1 MDSITSQSVITDAA
15 PSVVEELSGFF
26 VGDDAPTVG
35 VPSHGEMPAVHD
47 TSSVG
52 EFLSRPVLI
61 GSYAWGVGNS
71 LYLTVDPWN
80 AFLTNAII
88 KPRISYFGRLRG
100 DLVVKYVLNGT
111 PMHYGLVRMCYR
123 PHPQTTSTGDY
134 VWNFTVATGAVSAAN
149 NFKIASS
156 QLSGMYINPCR
167 AATGQLR
174 IPYISQSSGLE
185 LGYVGV
191 DASRM
196 GTLMLVGFTNLA
208 HANGGS
214 NPVTFDLYAH
224 MENVTLDV
232 PTAVYQGYTLQ
243 DAGKMAKRAFS
254 AVAKATTIAH
264 EWAPRIVSA
273 LAMLGFS
280 RPNTHEPTI
289 GVRALPYNLA
299 NYDAPDTA
307 TPLSLCATAEQTIG
321 GQELGCD
328 GKDELMFSSLASRY
342 AFIATASWDPS
353 MARTKFLFGSIVTPM
368 QVSVSNYVKPATTTT
383 PGGFSTVLHTC
394 MTPCAFAAA
403 SCKYWRGVLS
413 YRFTVVSSPYHK
425 GRLRIYYEPFPA
437 QFVVEPTPSMTLA
450 NSVVLDLAET
460 EQVTVD
466 VPWQNVRDMCE
477 VLSPF
482 TSNAY
487 INQTNFTTRCG
498 AVTTTNSNGIIVV
511 EVLSPLTGLTTTNA
525 AVVLMVEVCTKELVL
540 FSPELHRTFGA
551 PMSMDASA
559 LPYLPQ
565 SYDLTGGDAVISV
578 RQLFK
583 RYSLEH
589 TVSLQSPIDALVGLN
604 IYSIALSYISPVS
617 LPVPG
622 YPSVALAAV
631 DVAAN
636 GEPISYTGLSFH
648 TYFSLAFALARGA
661 VRWKP
666 VVCMRGGTTLAS
678 NLVGIARYTD
688 VLPAIASRRPN
699 TVSYANLA
707 PSNTV
712 TYARARNLIP
722 AGWRRADTGI
732 QLAESN
738 TGVSP
743 ATLDV
748 EFPFT
753 STMRAINPR
762 ASIGLSAEGRDDNN
776 VILTLELPIST
787 NSASTG
793 YASYASVDV
802 YTSVGEDFNLFSFT
816 HAPAFLQSIPL
827 AL

>member
-1 MDSITSQSVITDAA
+1 
-15 PSVVEELSGFF
+15 
-26 VGDDAPTVG
+26 
-35 VPSHGEMPAVHD
+35 
-47 TSSVG
+47 
-52 EFLSRPVLI
+52 
-61 GSYAWGVGNS
+61 
-71 LYLTVDPWN
+71 
-80 AFLTNAII
+80 
-88 KPRISYFGRLRG
+88 
-100 DLVVKYVLNGT
+100 
-111 PMHYGLVRMCYR
+111 
-123 PHPQTTSTGDY
+123 
-134 VWNFTVATGAVSAAN
+134 
-149 NFKIASS
+149 
-156 QLSGMYINPCR
+156 
-167 AATGQLR
+167 
-174 IPYISQSSGLE
+174 
-185 LGYVGV
+185 
-191 DASRM
+191 
-196 GTLMLVGFTNLA
+196 
-208 HANGGS
+208 
-214 NPVTFDLYAH
+214 
-224 MENVTLDV
+224 
-232 PTAVYQGYTLQ
+232 
-243 DAGKMAKRAFS
+243 
-254 AVAKATTIAH
+254 
-264 EWAPRIVSA
+264 
-273 LAMLGFS
+273 
-280 RPNTHEPTI
+280 
-289 GVRALPYNLA
+289 
-299 NYDAPDTA
+299 
-307 TPLSLCATAEQTIG
+307 
-321 GQELGCD
+321 
-328 GKDELMFSSLASRY
+328 
-342 AFIATASWDPS
+342 
-353 MARTKFLFGSIVTPM
+353 
-368 QVSVSNYVKPATTTT
+368 
-383 PGGFSTVLHTC
+383 
-394 MTPCAFAAA
+394 
-403 SCKYWRGVLS
+403 
-413 YRFTVVSSPYHK
+413 
-425 GRLRIYYEPFPA
+425 
-437 QFVVEPTPSMTLA
+437 
-450 NSVVLDLAET
+450 
-460 EQVTVD
+460 
-466 VPWQNVRDMCE
+466 
-477 VLSPF
+477 
-482 TSNAY
+482 
-487 INQTNFTTRCG
+487 
-498 AVTTTNSNGIIVV
+498 
-511 EVLSPLTGLTTTNA
+511 
-525 AVVLMVEVCTKELVL
+525 
-540 FSPELHRTFGA
+540 
-551 PMSMDASA
+551 MSMDASA

-636 GEPISYTGLSFH
+636 GEPISYTGLSFF